1 MENHGS
7 IIFNGE
13 TSLFLWPFPVV
24 FPTNGLPQQRA
35 MLRPDRRC
43 PAATPPRRRARPA
56 LAQRLVELL
65 LGDAVGD
72 AFGFGIEMSLVEMWR
87 F

>member
-1 MENHGS
+1 MVKHHYFYGH
-7 IIFNGE
+7 
-13 TSLFLWPFPVV
+13 FPWF
-24 FPTNGLPQQRA
+24 FPPMASPSSVPCFAPTAAARRQRRLA
-35 MLRPDRRC
+35 AGRGRRT
-43 PAATPPRRRARPA
+43 AV
-56 LAQRLVELL
+56 AQRLVELL